1 MESIDKFLERYEQ
14 HRRLYILTSP
24 VVLLIGFV
32 LLLIFAALAGAWLF
46 VSECW
51 REYRGYITSYPQ
63 RYRAAWKGG
72 KNEKTA
78 A

>member
-1 MESIDKFLERYEQ
+1 MESIDEFLERYEQ
-14 HRRLYILTSP
+14 HRWLYILTSP
-24 VVLLIGFV
+24 VVLLVGFV

-63 RYRAAWKGG
+63 RYRAAWRGRKQDGQ
-72 KNEKTA
+72 A
-78 A
+78 

>member
-1 MESIDKFLERYEQ
+1 MESIDEFLQRYEQ
-14 HRRLYILTSP
+14 HRWLYILTSP

-32 LLLIFAALAGAWLF
+32 LLLIFVALAGAWLF

-63 RYRAAWKGG
+63 RYRAAWRGRKRDGQ
-72 KNEKTA
+72 A
-78 A
+78 